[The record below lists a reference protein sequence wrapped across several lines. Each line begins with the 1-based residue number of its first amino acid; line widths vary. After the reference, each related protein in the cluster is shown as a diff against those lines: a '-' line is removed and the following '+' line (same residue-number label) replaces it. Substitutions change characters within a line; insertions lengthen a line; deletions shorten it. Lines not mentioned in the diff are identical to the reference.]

1 MLATLTSR
9 RHSVG
14 ELVGV
19 HHQIPSEIGF
29 WLLKVHSLLVL
40 TPVFLIGLMLS
51 IDLISPV
58 IIIMAGHVAC
68 RESVESGCIGF
79 SCSTDVCPDMPTDNV
94 PTLESEWL
102 HSVACGRHYGRDY
115 EGKYK

>member
-19 HHQIPSEIGF
+19 HDQIPSEIGF

-51 IDLISPV
+51 IDLIAPV

-68 RESVESGCIGF
+68 RESVESGRIGLP
-79 SCSTDVCPDMPTDNV
+79 CSTDVCPDMTTDNV
-94 PTLESEWL
+94 PTLARERPRS
-102 HSVACGRHYGRDY
+102 AARA
-115 EGKYK
+115 